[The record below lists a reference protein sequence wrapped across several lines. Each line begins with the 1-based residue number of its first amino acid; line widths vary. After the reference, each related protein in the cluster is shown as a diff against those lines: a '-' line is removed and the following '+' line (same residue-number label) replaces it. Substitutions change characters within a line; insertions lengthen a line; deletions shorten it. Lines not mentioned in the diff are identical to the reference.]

1 MYATVSLHVDAAN
14 AHPFHNA
21 HLARPLAAGPQPMP
35 QAPYDAIILGAGGVG
50 SAAMWQL
57 ACRGLRV
64 LGIDRFDPPHGE
76 GSSHGQT
83 RIIRQAY
90 FEHADY
96 VPLLLE
102 SYRLWEE
109 LEERTGQQLKI
120 ETGLLEVGPRDGIV
134 VPGVLSAARQ
144 HGLAVE
150 ELTAA
155 AIESR
160 WPGFRFP
167 DQSPSSS
174 PSELIGVFEPRA
186 GYLKVEDCVAACL
199 AEAKRHGA
207 ELLPNVEVR
216 DWQTGDDI
224 LVRTSAG
231 DFRANRLVI
240 TAGAW
245 SGPLLHDLGVPL
257 EVRRKPLMWY
267 EPNDAA
273 TATASLTSAANGFPC
288 FLFELP
294 SGIFYGF
301 PAVDERGLKAAEHSG
316 GEPVANPLAVDRTL
330 HASDQTRVDQFLQ
343 THIPAVRTPCRDH
356 AVCLYTMSPDEHFI
370 VDRHPADPRIV
381 FAAGMS
387 GHGFKFT
394 PVLGQ
399 ALAELATEGVTC
411 QPTAFLSLERFRR
424 S

>member
-1 MYATVSLHVDAAN
+1 
-14 AHPFHNA
+14 
-21 HLARPLAAGPQPMP
+21 MP
-35 QAPYDAIILGAGGVG
+35 APPYDVIVLGAGGVG

-57 ACRGLRV
+57 AARGLRV
-64 LGIDRFDPPHGE
+64 LGIDRFDPPHTH
-76 GSSHGQT
+76 GSSHGRT

-109 LEERTGQQLKI
+109 LEHQTGERLKL
-120 ETGLLEVGPRDGIV
+120 ETGLLEVGPADGVV
-134 VPGVLSAARQ
+134 VPGVLAAAQQ
-144 HGLAVE
+144 HQLSVE

-155 AIESR
+155 EIAKR
-160 WPGFRFP
+160 WPAFHMP
-167 DQSPSSS
+167 PSD
-174 PSELIGVFEPRA
+174 ELTGVFEPRA
-186 GYLKVEDCVAACL
+186 GLLFVEQCVAACL
-199 AEAKRHGA
+199 AEAERHGA
-207 ELLPNVEVR
+207 ELLPNVEVI
-216 DWQTGDDI
+216 DWQAEAGADI
-224 LVRTSAG
+224 VVRTTAG
-231 DFRANRLVI
+231 EFRANRLVI

-245 SGPLLHDLGVPL
+245 AGQLLHSLGVPL

-267 EPNDAA
+267 DSTAPAQTAA
-273 TATASLTSAANGFPC
+273 SAFPC

-294 SGIFYGF
+294 HAVFYGF
-301 PAVDERGLKAAEHSG
+301 PAVDEQGVKVAEHSG
-316 GEPVANPLAVDRTL
+316 GEPIADPLRVDREL
-330 HASDQTRVDQFLQ
+330 RASDTPLVDQFARDF
-343 THIPAVRTPCRDH
+343 IPSVQTPCRDH

-370 VDRHPADPRIV
+370 VDRHPADPRVV
-381 FAAGMS
+381 FAAGLS

-399 ALAELATEGVTC
+399 ALAELATEGVTR

>member
-1 MYATVSLHVDAAN
+1 MNLAT
-14 AHPFHNA
+14 
-21 HLARPLAAGPQPMP
+21 
-35 QAPYDAIILGAGGVG
+35 YDAIVLGAGGVG

-57 ACRGLRV
+57 ARRGLRV
-64 LGIDRFDPPHGE
+64 LGIDRFAPPHSE

-102 SYRLWEE
+102 SYRVWEE
-109 LEERTGQQLKI
+109 LEELSGQRLKI

-134 VPGVLSAARQ
+134 VPGVLTAARQ

-150 ELTAA
+150 ELAA
-155 AIESR
+155 AEIVSR
-160 WPGFRFP
+160 WPAFRLP
-167 DQSPSSS
+167 EEAAMQK
-174 PSELIGVFEPRA
+174 LAGVFEPRA
-186 GYLKVEDCVAACL
+186 GYLKVEECVAACL

-207 ELLPNVEVR
+207 ELLPNVEVH
-216 DWQTGDDI
+216 DWHAGEDI
-224 LVRTSAG
+224 LVRTAAG

-245 SGPLLHDLGVPL
+245 AGPLLHNLGVPL

-267 EPNDAA
+267 EPRDASA
-273 TATASLTSAANGFPC
+273 NAAALTSAANGFPC

-294 SGIFYGF
+294 HGIFYGF
-301 PAVDERGLKAAEHSG
+301 PAVDGRGLKAAEHSG
-316 GEPVANPLAVDRTL
+316 GAAIADPRAVDRRL
-330 HASDQTRVDQFLQ
+330 HATDHERVDEFLNA
-343 THIPAVRTPCRDH
+343 HIPSVRTPCREH

-370 VDRHPADPRIV
+370 VDRHPDDPRIV
-381 FAAGMS
+381 FAAGLS

-399 ALAELATEGVTC
+399 ALADLASDIL
-411 QPTAFLSLERFRR
+411 PNSAASFLSLARFR
-424 S
+424 

>member
-1 MYATVSLHVDAAN
+1 MPHAMYDVIV
-14 AHPFHNA
+14 
-21 HLARPLAAGPQPMP
+21 
-35 QAPYDAIILGAGGVG
+35 LGAGGVG

-57 ACRGLRV
+57 AHRGLRV
-64 LGIDRFDPPHGE
+64 LGIDRFAPPHGE

-109 LEERTGQQLKI
+109 LEELSGQQLKV

-134 VPGVLSAARQ
+134 VPGVLMAARQ

-150 ELTAA
+150 ELSATE
-155 AIESR
+155 IESC
-160 WPGFRFP
+160 WPGFRLP
-167 DQSPSSS
+167 DDQSR
-174 PSELIGVFEPRA
+174 ELTGVFEPRA
-186 GYLKVEDCVAACL
+186 GYLKVEACVAACL

-207 ELLPNVEVR
+207 ELLPNVEVH
-216 DWQTGDDI
+216 DWHAGEDV

-231 DFRANRLVI
+231 DFHADRLVI

-245 SGPLLHDLGVPL
+245 AGPLLRTLGVPL

-267 EPNDAA
+267 EPRDASA
-273 TATASLTSAANGFPC
+273 NAAALTSAANGFPC

-294 SGIFYGF
+294 HGIFYGF
-301 PAVDERGLKAAEHSG
+301 PAVDDRGLKAAEHSG
-316 GEPVANPLAVDRTL
+316 GDSIADPLAVDRQL
-330 HASDQTRVDQFLQ
+330 HATDCQRVDQFLQ
-343 THIPAVRTPCRDH
+343 THIPSVRTPCREH

-370 VDRHPADPRIV
+370 VDCHTDDPRIV
-381 FAAGMS
+381 FAAGLS

>member
-1 MYATVSLHVDAAN
+1 
-14 AHPFHNA
+14 
-21 HLARPLAAGPQPMP
+21 MP
-35 QAPYDAIILGAGGVG
+35 SAPYDAIILGAGGVG

-57 ACRGLRV
+57 ARRGLRV

-109 LEERTGQQLKI
+109 LEERTGQRLKI
-120 ETGLLEVGPRDGIV
+120 ETGLLEVGPREGIV
-134 VPGVLSAARQ
+134 VPGVLSAACQ

-155 AIESR
+155 GVESR
-160 WPGFRFP
+160 WPAFRVP
-167 DQSPSSS
+167 NQVSSF
-174 PSELIGVFEPRA
+174 ELIGVFEPRA

-207 ELLPNVEVR
+207 ELLPKVEVR
-216 DWQTGDDI
+216 DWQTDDDI
-224 LVRTSAG
+224 LVHTSAG

-245 SGPLLHDLGVPL
+245 SGPLLHNLGVPL

-267 EPNDAA
+267 EPSDAA

-316 GEPVANPLAVDRTL
+316 GSPLADPLAVDRAL
-330 HASDQTRVDQFLQ
+330 HAGDHLLVDQFLQ
-343 THIPAVRTPCRDH
+343 SHIPSVRTPCRDH

-370 VDRHPADPRIV
+370 VDRHPADPRVV
-381 FAAGMS
+381 FAAGLS

-394 PVLGQ
+394 PVLGSI
-399 ALAELATEGVTC
+399 LADLAIDGLTSL
-411 QPTAFLSLERFRR
+411 PSRFLSIGRFQAGR
-424 S
+424 

>member
-1 MYATVSLHVDAAN
+1 
-14 AHPFHNA
+14 
-21 HLARPLAAGPQPMP
+21 MP
-35 QAPYDAIILGAGGVG
+35 APTYDAIVLGAGGVG

-57 ACRGLRV
+57 AARGLRV
-64 LGIDRFDPPHGE
+64 LGIDRFDPPHSH

-109 LEERTGQQLKI
+109 LEQRTGERLKL
-120 ETGLLEVGPRDGIV
+120 ETGLLEVGPADGIV
-134 VPGVLSAARQ
+134 VPGVLAAARQ
-144 HGLAVE
+144 HDLSVE
-150 ELTAA
+150 ELTTAEVA
-155 AIESR
+155 KR
-160 WPGFRFP
+160 WPAFRLP
-167 DQSPSSS
+167 QA
-174 PSELIGVFEPRA
+174 SELTGVFEPRA
-186 GYLKVEDCVAACL
+186 GLLYVEQCVAACL
-199 AEAKRHGA
+199 AEARRHGA
-207 ELLPNVEVR
+207 ELLTNVEVI
-216 DWQTGDDI
+216 DWNADADVV
-224 LVRTSAG
+224 VRTTAG
-231 DFRANRLVI
+231 EFRASKLVV

-245 SGPLLHDLGVPL
+245 AGSLLQSLGVPL

-267 EPNDAA
+267 DSTAPAQTAA
-273 TATASLTSAANGFPC
+273 RAFPC

-294 SGIFYGF
+294 HAVFYGF
-301 PAVDERGLKAAEHSG
+301 PAVDEQGVKVAEHSG
-316 GEPVANPLAVDRTL
+316 GEPIADPLEVDRQL
-330 HASDQTRVDQFLQ
+330 RASDTLLVDQFVRDFIPSLQ
-343 THIPAVRTPCRDH
+343 TPCRDH

-370 VDRHPADPRIV
+370 VDRHPADPRVV
-381 FAAGMS
+381 FAAGLS

-399 ALAELATEGVTC
+399 VLAELAIDGATR